1 MAPPTSMTPPTSGNE
16 PRYKLALRVYSA
28 EELLHSSSQGAY
40 CKLYLGDTP
49 MMDGSH
55 KALSKKD
62 SSDST
67 TSEGDAVADEL
78 PPAFQV
84 MRTRTQ
90 HQQPNAL
97 APPETIWDESF
108 EVPVRPGVELA
119 TQILS
124 IRVKSQHL
132 FFCPVIGACAVS
144 LANLCPGERLEQWF
158 PLHKGKKPAGRIRV
172 VLLIA
177 PEDKPLRA
185 AQISDAAKRNRANL
199 DVMAARAASHEAD
212 EAIKRLVDKQLRQ
225 EAERRQRR
233 LNRTASGPVVDV
245 KRPSEA
251 INQSENNNR
260 LQDRKL
266 DDVVARRSNL
276 KLPTPHSG
284 ISAIPATQSSPK
296 ILPPLGIPAALRE
309 NNPNESNQLVESL
322 NPMSPISEYERRL
335 DGKLRQVRKETARLR
350 KLKAQLKKYIPD
362 LQSDSD
368 SDDESLDSE
377 EEGGLS
383 PLSSASSSSTT
394 SSASERQQAAQ
405 SKQRQHQHKEQK
417 PSRAKATSREGKKLR
432 QDAQA
437 VTYSC

>member
-1 MAPPTSMTPPTSGNE
+1 MAPPTSTTPPTSGNE

-28 EELLHSSSQGAY
+28 EELQHSSSQGAY

-49 MMDGSH
+49 MMEGSH

-67 TSEGDAVADEL
+67 ASEGDAVTDEP

-108 EVPVRPGVELA
+108 EVPVRPGVTLA

-251 INQSENNNR
+251 SNQLEVDNR

-276 KLPTPHSG
+276 KLPIPHSG
-284 ISAIPATQSSPK
+284 IPANQSSPK

-309 NNPNESNQLVESL
+309 NNPSESNEVVEGL
-322 NPMSPISEYERRL
+322 NPASPISEYERRL
-335 DGKLRQVRKETARLR
+335 DRKLRQVRKETARLR

-368 SDDESLDSE
+368 SDDDSQDSE
-377 EEGGLS
+377 EEGNLS
-383 PLSSASSSSTT
+383 PLSSVSSSSTT

-405 SKQRQHQHKEQK
+405 SKQHQHHHREHKT
-417 PSRAKATSREGKKLR
+417 SRTKAAAREGKKLR
-432 QDAQA
+432 EDVEAA
-437 VTYSC
+437 TFSC